1 MKSFMS
7 VIKENRANFRKR
19 LVNERAAIEM
29 QIRDEGKK
37 YCPNI
42 ANTVQNCDVTS
53 AKVGNIASQKKK
65 NLAITAHYCFARSQ
79 VCYSMIALQLNSC
92 VDIES
97 IKFSV

>member
-42 ANTVQNCDVTS
+42 ADTVENCDVTS

-65 NLAITAHYCFARSQ
+65 KFGNYSTLLFRKIASMLLNDCIAIEFVRRY
-79 VCYSMIALQLNSC
+79 
-92 VDIES
+92 
-97 IKFSV
+97 

>member
-65 NLAITAHYCFARSQ
+65 LGNYSTLLFRKIASMLLNDCIAIEFMRRY
-79 VCYSMIALQLNSC
+79 
-92 VDIES
+92 
-97 IKFSV
+97 